1 MRFFKCG
8 VWVFVCAMLS
18 AGIWACASDNN
29 KAGNTTGDR
38 ANLIPEAEKEKMKQG
53 LERARKVE
61 ETYDRFSK
69 NVLALREEVAK
80 VPGAHK
86 QKALDFAE
94 MESQLQNYPE
104 KGAVMVEEVRTL
116 IRALEGGVNP
126 AAATDSDTPE
136 IIANPA
142 LAQGWEQTLKD
153 IELSINDYNVAYA
166 RLEKAVEKLK
176 NSNGAAVKL
185 FE

>member
-1 MRFFKCG
+1 MRFFKSG
-8 VWVFVCAMLS
+8 VWALVCAMLS

-29 KAGNTTGDR
+29 KAGNSTADR
-38 ANLIPEAEKEKMKQG
+38 ADLIPKAEKEKMKQG

-80 VPGAHK
+80 VPEAHK
-86 QKALDFAE
+86 RKASDFAE

-104 KGAVMVEEVRTL
+104 KGAVMLEEVRTL

-126 AAATDSDTPE
+126 ATVTESEVPE
-136 IIANPA
+136 IAANPA
-142 LAQGWEQTLKD
+142 LAQGWEQTLSD
-153 IELSINDYNVAYA
+153 IELSIDSYNVAYA

-176 NSNGAAVKL
+176 NSKGAAVKL